1 MNRRKTTRKGFRN
14 KRSGVKRSTKRSGTK
29 RRNTKRNSINTIMSK
44 RRRKTPEK
52 AQQQPPKMFL
62 ERVAIPGHGFSY
74 L

>member
-29 RRNTKRNSINTIMSK
+29 RSNRSIVSK
-44 RRRKTPEK
+44 RKRRTPEK